1 MKTIVLGVSGSVA
14 AYRAC
19 DIARELMRRGFTVRT
34 CLTDSA
40 QRFVTAEL
48 FEALTGEP
56 CLTNAFD
63 EPEKGRMAHIDW
75 ARQASVLLIA
85 PATANTINKL
95 ANGYAD
101 DMLTSLALAFEGPII
116 VAPAMNPTMLTHP
129 ATAASLQVL
138 RTRAVS
144 VVEPTDGDVACGE
157 SGQGKLASVESIVAA
172 TVLVCQVS
180 EALAGKKVLITSGP
194 TEEPIDDVRMLT
206 NRSSGK
212 MGAALAKAA
221 LMMGADVT
229 IVAGPQR
236 EPLPSRAKIIN
247 VRTAEEMLAAALP
260 LAKDADLIVGVA
272 AVSDYRVS
280 SPEAGKIRSG
290 KGDLRLDL
298 EPTPDIIARLAA
310 ETTGTVV
317 AFAAEPDGDLRA
329 AEEKLKKKGVSA
341 IAVNDVGRGDIGFD
355 SDSNEITLLRS
366 GKEPVS
372 SGKLSKLQCAVWLL
386 TQILDESS

>member
-56 CLTNAFD
+56 CLVDTFE
-63 EPEKGRMAHIDW
+63 EPDKGRMAHIDW
-75 ARQASVLLIA
+75 ARQASALLIA

-101 DMLTSLALAFEGPII
+101 DMLTSLALAFEGPIV
-116 VAPAMNPTMLTHP
+116 VAPAMNPTMLAHP
-129 ATAASLQVL
+129 ATAASLQLL
-138 RTRAVS
+138 RARAAL
-144 VVEPTDGDVACGE
+144 VVEPAEGDVACGE

-172 TVLVCQVS
+172 TVLVCQMS

-206 NRSSGK
+206 NRSTGK

-229 IVAGPQR
+229 VVAGPQR
-236 EPLPSRAKIIN
+236 EPLPSRAKVIN

-260 LAKDADLIVGVA
+260 LARDADLIVGVA
-272 AVSDYRVS
+272 AVSDYRAS
-280 SPEAGKIRSG
+280 SPQAGKIRSG
-290 KGDLRLDL
+290 QSGLHLDL
-298 EPTPDIIARLAA
+298 EPTPDIITKLAS
-310 ETTGTVV
+310 ETNGIVV

-329 AEEKLKKKGVSA
+329 AGEKLDKKGVSA
-341 IAVNDVGRGDIGFD
+341 IAVNNVGRGDVGFD
-355 SDSNEITLLRS
+355 SDSNELTLLRP
-366 GKEPVS
+366 GKQPVS
-372 SGKLSKLQCAVWLL
+372 SGKVSKLQCAVWLL
-386 TQILDESS
+386 NQILDESS